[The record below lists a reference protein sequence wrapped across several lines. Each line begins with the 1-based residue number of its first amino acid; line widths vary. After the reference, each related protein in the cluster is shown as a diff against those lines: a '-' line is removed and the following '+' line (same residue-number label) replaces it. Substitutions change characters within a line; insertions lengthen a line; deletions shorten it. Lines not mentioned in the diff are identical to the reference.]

1 MKKINYLLLVLILLL
16 GAGGVTLLAYNNKTQ
31 AESALPRIQ
40 TVRTSSESAEPANT
54 NPEPEKP
61 AMIEKVGENHYTQF
75 KNDILAANQTN
86 SSTISIQFFGDI
98 MLDRNVAKNMGK
110 DGLDYVFKNFYGE
123 DKGLYPIT
131 DLTVA
136 NHEGP
141 YAPARVPTT
150 KSIAFRFDPSLALS
164 LKKYGFTAVSLAN
177 NHSLDM
183 GWKNVDFTEQN
194 LDKNNIGHFGN
205 QLKENKTLTW
215 ISKIPGKKD
224 QVAFIGLNNTDHPLD
239 MPKVYEAIKDAKQHS
254 RYVIVFMHW
263 GIEYKNISNDAQ
275 RNLAHLLIDKGVD
288 AVIGAH
294 PHVVEE
300 AEIYKN
306 KPIFYSLGN
315 FIFDQYF
322 SEETQEGLS
331 VGLILQDGRVKNVY
345 IFPFYGVKSQVQLME
360 KEKRDKFLDWFNG
373 NSRLGGKKFVEGKM
387 EM

>member
-1 MKKINYLLLVLILLL
+1 MLLL

-31 AESALPRIQ
+31 AESGLPRTQ
-40 TVRTSSESAEPANT
+40 TIWTSTKSINPENA
-54 NPEPEKP
+54 NPEPEK
-61 AMIEKVGENHYTQF
+61 AVLIENAVQNHYTQF
-75 KNDILAANQTN
+75 KNDILAANKAN
-86 SSTISIQFFGDI
+86 SSTISIQVFGDI

-110 DGLDYVFKNFYGE
+110 DGLDYLFKNLYGE

-131 DLTVA
+131 DLTIA

-141 YAPARVPTT
+141 YASKRVPTT
-150 KSIAFRFDPSLALS
+150 KSIAFRFDPNLAPQ

-183 GWKNVDFTEQN
+183 GWKNVDFTEKTLDQN
-194 LDKNNIGHFGN
+194 SIGHFGN
-205 QLKENKTLTW
+205 QVKENKTLTW
-215 ISKIPGKKD
+215 FSKIPGKKD

-239 MPKVYEAIKDAKQHS
+239 MTKVYEAIKDAKQHS

-263 GIEYKNISNDAQ
+263 GVEYKNISNDAQ

-300 AEIYKN
+300 AELYKN

-322 SEETQEGLS
+322 SVETQEGLS
-331 VGLILQDGRVKNVY
+331 VGLILQDGAVKSAY
-345 IFPFYGVKSQVQLME
+345 LFPMYGVKSQVQLME
-360 KEKRDKFLDWFNG
+360 EERRDKFLEWFNE
-373 NSRLGGKKFVEGKM
+373 NSRMGGKKFVEGKIQF
-387 EM
+387 

>member
-1 MKKINYLLLVLILLL
+1 
-16 GAGGVTLLAYNNKTQ
+16 VTLLAYNNKTQ
-31 AESALPRIQ
+31 AESGLPQ
-40 TVRTSSESAEPANT
+40 TQTIWTSTKSINPENA
-54 NPEPEKP
+54 NPEPEK
-61 AMIEKVGENHYTQF
+61 AVLIENAVQNHYTQF
-75 KNDILAANQTN
+75 KNDILAANKAN

-110 DGLDYVFKNFYGE
+110 DGLDYLFKNLYGE

-131 DLTVA
+131 DLTIA
-136 NHEGP
+136 NQEGP

-150 KSIAFRFDPSLALS
+150 KSIAFRFDPNLAPQ

-183 GWKNVDFTEQN
+183 GWKNVDFTEKTLDQN
-194 LDKNNIGHFGN
+194 NVGHFGN

-239 MPKVYEAIKDAKQHS
+239 MLKVYEAIKDAKQHS

-263 GIEYKNISNDAQ
+263 GVEYKNISNDAQ

-300 AEIYKN
+300 AELYKN

-331 VGLILQDGRVKNVY
+331 VGLILQDGAVKSAY
-345 IFPFYGVKSQVQLME
+345 LFPMYGVKSQVQLME
-360 KEKRDKFLDWFNG
+360 EERRDKFLEWFNE
-373 NSRLGGKKFVEGKM
+373 NSRMGGKKFVEGKIQF
-387 EM
+387 